1 MRKLSSWKMTEAT
14 NSFDGEKI
22 MEYRIATEKDIDT
35 LCELRKKQ
43 LIDEGTTP
51 DINIDEELHGFFQ
64 KKFKNDEL
72 VEWVLDDDGEIVATC
87 AILFYEFPPSF
98 TNKSGVKGYITN
110 VYTKPELRGN
120 GIATKMLGFLTEEA
134 KKRGVKKLLLA
145 ASSMGRPVYKKF
157 GFIEASEWLKLD
169 NFN

>member
-1 MRKLSSWKMTEAT
+1 
-14 NSFDGEKI
+14 
-22 MEYRIATEKDIDT
+22 MEYRIATENDIDA

-51 DINIDEELHGFFQ
+51 DVNIDEELHEFFHRR
-64 KKFKNDEL
+64 FKNDEI
-72 VEWVLDDDGEIVATC
+72 VEWVLEDGGEIVATC

-98 TNKSGVKGYITN
+98 TNKTGIKGYITN
-110 VYTKPELRGN
+110 VYTKPELRKR
-120 GIATKMLGFLTEEA
+120 GIATEMLGFLTKEA

-145 ASSMGRPVYKKF
+145 ASDLGRPVYEKF

-169 NFN
+169 KF

>member
-1 MRKLSSWKMTEAT
+1 
-14 NSFDGEKI
+14 
-22 MEYRIATEKDIDT
+22 MEYRIATENDIDA

-51 DINIDEELHGFFQ
+51 DVNIDEELHEFFRRR
-64 KKFKNDEL
+64 FKNNEI
-72 VEWVLDDDGEIVATC
+72 VEWLLEDGGEIVATC

-98 TNKSGVKGYITN
+98 TNKTGIKGYITN
-110 VYTKPELRGN
+110 VYTKPELRKR

-145 ASSMGRPVYKKF
+145 ASDLGRPVYKKF

-169 NFN
+169 KF